1 MPKMKPAEL
10 LLNVLKRLVPV
21 NSNVLKLLKAIF
33 LNINLLP
40 ARETCVRLHLF
51 TKLIMNA

>member
-1 MPKMKPAEL
+1 MSKKEQVEQ

>member
-1 MPKMKPAEL
+1 MKTAEL

>member
-1 MPKMKPAEL
+1 MPKMKTRRAAAKRF
-10 LLNVLKRLVPV
+10 KRLVPV